1 MSKTTVVSI
10 GFLLLF
16 CGCKKTVEKI
26 AENAILNAMTDGQWI
41 VTSFKQNGTDITN
54 SFSAYKFQYYRDK
67 TVDAIKNGIVEE
79 KGNWDGDALAKTTWA
94 NFPDAIAPID
104 LLNGTWQIN
113 DNGWTYVIATQT
125 TGTEIKNLRLD
136 KQ

>member
-1 MSKTTVVSI
+1 
-10 GFLLLF
+10 
-16 CGCKKTVEKI
+16 
-26 AENAILNAMTDGQWI
+26 
-41 VTSFKQNGTDITN
+41 
-54 SFSAYKFQYYRDK
+54 
-67 TVDAIKNGIVEE
+67 VDAIKNGVVEE

-94 NFPDAIAPID
+94 NFPDAMAPID